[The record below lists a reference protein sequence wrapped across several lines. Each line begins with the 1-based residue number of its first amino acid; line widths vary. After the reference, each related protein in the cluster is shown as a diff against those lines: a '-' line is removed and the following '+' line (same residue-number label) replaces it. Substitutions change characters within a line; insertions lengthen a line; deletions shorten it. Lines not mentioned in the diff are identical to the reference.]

1 MRLGDTLKFLMVLP
15 LHFWEI
21 VPTKIWRIN
30 QNIEKESL
38 CQPLIEVSLEIK
50 QNLQE
55 NIAFDKR
62 SIAICAI
69 VKAQTNI

>member
-1 MRLGDTLKFLMVLP
+1 MVLP